1 MPKGVQPTAEQVNEV
16 KTRFLQNLA
25 AEPPAVPIHPS
36 DLARIKDSDVWIT
49 QLLEAYKL
57 DVEKAII
64 RLRQNCEWRQSFGTN
79 DINETNVNQEYLHDG
94 EIYVHNQDKDGMPL
108 LIVNMSKHNKNKNQ
122 EDLIRLMVYWV
133 ERVQHETNYSKK
145 ITLFMDMTNAGLG
158 NLDLDYIKSIIALFE
173 TKYPNAP
180 NYIVVHELPFLLNAA
195 FKIVKG
201 FMPAEALEILRV
213 TTKKDVNEYVDKS
226 NCLKIWGG
234 DDDYTYKF
242 QAK

>member
-1 MPKGVQPTAEQVNEV
+1 MPKGEQPTAEQVNEV
-16 KTRFLQNLA
+16 KTRFLKNL
-25 AEPPAVPIHPS
+25 EEQPPAVPFHPS

-64 RLRQNCEWRQSFGTN
+64 RLRENCEWRQSFGTN
-79 DINETNVNQEYLHDG
+79 DITATNINQEYLNDG

-108 LIVNMSKHNKNKNQ
+108 LIVNFSKHSKSKNHD
-122 EDLIRLMVYWV
+122 DLIRVIVYWV
-133 ERVQHETNYSKK
+133 ERVQHQYNYEKK
-145 ITLFMDMTNAGLG
+145 ITLFMDMTGAGLS
-158 NLDLDYIKSIIALFE
+158 NLDLDFIKRIVGLFE

-213 TTKKDVNEYVDKS
+213 TTKKDINEYVDKE
-226 NCLKIWGG
+226 NCLKSWGG
-234 DDDYTYKF
+234 NDDYTYKF
-242 QAK
+242 AA

>member
-1 MPKGVQPTAEQVNEV
+1 M
-16 KTRFLQNLA
+16 
-25 AEPPAVPIHPS
+25 
-36 DLARIKDSDVWIT
+36 
-49 QLLEAYKL
+49 
-57 DVEKAII
+57 EKAII

-145 ITLFMDMTNAGLG
+145 ITLFMDMTDAGLS
-158 NLDLDYIKSIIALFE
+158 NLDLDYIKSIIGLFE

-180 NYIVVHELPFLLNAA
+180 NYIVVHELPFLLNGESSRSIDWIYVLTTFLIISISAA

-213 TTKKDVNEYVDKS
+213 TTKKDINEYVDKA

-234 DDDYTYKF
+234 TDEYAYKF